1 MPAVRVDRLAASH
14 QLYVLLLACFDD
26 WVVSMFFTPWL
37 AAVLHQAHQGLRVSP
52 GVQDAFRISPVV
64 EMMKLKNTTTSNNGS
79 SPAKKPRS
87 SDVGASVLTY

>member
-14 QLYVLLLACFDD
+14 QLYVLLLACSDD
-26 WVVSMFFTPWL
+26 RVVSMFFIPWL

-64 EMMKLKNTTTSNNGS
+64 EMMKLNEQLQATAALPQQKGS
-79 SPAKKPRS
+79 ILCS
-87 SDVGASVLTY
+87 ASVVTY